1 MKTSTKAMLASAFIF
16 PGLGQLILKRYIS
29 GVGLISV
36 ASIATLVLLAH
47 IVMIAK
53 QVVDQIL
60 GSNIQTDVLTL
71 REMVKTQIANSNA
84 QALNIS
90 IGVLLLVW
98 IVSVLD
104 VYRLRKS

>member
-60 GSNIQTDVLTL
+60 GANIQSDILTL

-84 QALNIS
+84 QVLNIS
-90 IGVLLLVW
+90 IATH
-98 IVSVLD
+98 
-104 VYRLRKS
+104 KP